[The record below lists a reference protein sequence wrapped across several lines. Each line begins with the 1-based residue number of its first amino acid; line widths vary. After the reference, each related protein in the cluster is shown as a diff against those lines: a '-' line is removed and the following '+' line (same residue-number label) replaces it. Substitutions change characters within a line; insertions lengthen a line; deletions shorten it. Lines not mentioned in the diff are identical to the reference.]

1 MDNMLFWKILK
12 SIFGSESEDFKRKI
26 DYMLSWDYSIINNDN
41 MIKMLK
47 FVSKTFED
55 TKMMPLYQ
63 VFIAQFPETSWYFES
78 IEGVTD
84 SDSLAQLIAMFEK
97 NCMNRI
103 ASMKLQEYS
112 QQVAVKGL
120 TLEGLN
126 ELKKYAVVENDKTKH
141 LTPEEE
147 YNKKI
152 VNITS
157 MKTGISEIDEL
168 ISIPKGAVVTI
179 AGFTGSFKCVAGDTL
194 VNTTKGLMRISD
206 IYNQNIDDRNL
217 KVLSEIGYKRI
228 EQTHYDG
235 LKPTIKVFVGGR
247 LVETSPVHRFRIIRN
262 NECQWCCAKDLRVS
276 DYVLLK
282 KEFIR
287 KDYQEN
293 KNISFKQFKNIF
305 KNLTSSNDIDN
316 EFCSKKWAVLP
327 YSKDVY
333 KNRTKIETKKAYDLG
348 LALDLNNET
357 AELPKEIFTAN
368 PEAQSAFLNAVFS
381 RNGSLT
387 ISDNHIGINSCNFYL
402 LNDLAT
408 ILFSFETATRI
419 INYDNNKWRLTTDTY
434 YNKYDL
440 IRACS
445 FYDSAQRKI
454 NILDIQNKEK
464 DEKINLLEDEADLAK
479 KRQKTEEEIRYSLVY
494 QQITKIEINSNGNF
508 LYDLTVEGHPSYIA
522 NGCVTHNTTTTA
534 NIVYRN
540 VYENGYNFAYIS
552 LEVTKFDLLLNLWC
566 LHTLN
571 KKFDP
576 KKRIPTKAA
585 RDGKLTE
592 EQRRYLFDV
601 IVPDFTENSK
611 GKLKIIDESCFKMFS
626 EGEIIQKLEEIDDE
640 FDKKLDGVVLDHAN
654 LCKFYSSSENTTES
668 TNRYVSLFRRLSNAF
683 RYDPETNEMR
693 GLTTILLAQTNR
705 TGWHE
710 AAKKNGEYDLTA
722 LAEANELERCSSVI
736 LTVFHDKNS
745 TVANELKVCLLKN
758 RYGMAHPEPIIT
770 DVYPEYYYVGDRLD
784 GYTYQSGCVSMN
796 DLYNNRPNSFGFSN
810 ADSFYD
816 SDEFF

>member
-12 SIFGSESEDFKRKI
+12 SIFGSESEDFKRKL
-26 DYMLSWDYSIINNDN
+26 DYMLSWDYTVIGNDN

-47 FVSKTFED
+47 FVCKTFED
-55 TKMMPLYQ
+55 TKKMPLYQ

-78 IEGVTD
+78 IEGVND

-103 ASMKLQEYS
+103 ASLKLQEYS

-126 ELKKYAVVENDKTKH
+126 ELKKYATIENDNTKH

-147 YNKKI
+147 YDKKV

-179 AGFTGSFKCVAGDTL
+179 AGFTGSFKCVSGDTL
-194 VNTTKGLMRISD
+194 VNTSRGLMKISD
-206 IYNQNIDDRNL
+206 IFTLSDYYNLR
-217 KVLSEIGYKRI
+217 VLSEIGYKRI
-228 EQTHYDG
+228 EQVHYDG
-235 LKPTIKVFVGGR
+235 FKPTVKVYVGGR
-247 LVETSPVHRFRIIRN
+247 LVETSPVHRFRVIRKN
-262 NECQWCCAKDLRVS
+262 NCMWCCAKDLAIS
-276 DYVLLK
+276 DKILVK
-282 KEFIR
+282 KEFVR
-287 KDYQEN
+287 KDYNEH
-293 KNISFKQFKNIF
+293 KNITFKQFKDIF
-305 KNLTSSNDIDN
+305 KNLVTGSTIDN
-316 EFCSKKWAVLP
+316 EFCSLKWAALP
-327 YSKDVY
+327 FSEQAYKYRTRTDVKECYDIGYS
-333 KNRTKIETKKAYDLG
+333 
-348 LALDLNNET
+348 LDLNSLNESI
-357 AELPKEIFTAN
+357 PKFIFTAS
-368 PEAQSAFLNAVFS
+368 PDAQCSFLNAIFTK
-381 RNGSLT
+381 NGSLT
-387 ISDNHIGINSCNFYL
+387 ISKDHIGINSCNYTL
-402 LNDLAT
+402 LNDIAT
-408 ILFSFETATRI
+408 LLMTLETPTRI
-419 INYDNNKWRLTTDTY
+419 IKYDDNKWRLTTDSY

-445 FYDSAQRKI
+445 YYDPYIRNVKLL
-454 NILDIQNKEK
+454 NIDRIEEDK
-464 DEKINLLEDEADLAK
+464 KINLLEDNVEPYK
-479 KRQKTEEEIRYSLVY
+479 QRNRSEEEEKYYLIY
-494 QQITKIEINSNGNF
+494 QNVTALENNNDGAF

-566 LHTLN
+566 LHSLH

-576 KKRIPTKAA
+576 KKRIPTKLA
-585 RDGKLTE
+585 RDGKLTH
-592 EQRRYLFDV
+592 EQKRYLFDV
-601 IVPDFTENSK
+601 IVPDFYENSK

-626 EGEIIQKLEEIDDE
+626 EGEIIQKLEETDDE

-710 AAKKNGEYDLTA
+710 AAKKNGAYDLTA

-736 LTVFHDKNS
+736 LTVFHDKNL
-745 TVANELKVCLLKN
+745 TAANELKICLLKN
-758 RYGMAHPEPIIT
+758 RYGMAHEDPIIT

-784 GYTYQSGCVSMN
+784 GYTYSSNTVTLD
-796 DLYNNRPNSFGFSN
+796 DLYDNNPKSLGFSN
-810 ADSFYD
+810 SDSFYD